1 MSSVG
6 QYLEGMNCGLLYGIL
21 LESVRKDLGQ
31 YGCRKYVAQHT

>member
-6 QYLEGMNCGLLYGIL
+6 QYLEGINCGPLYGIL

-31 YGCRKYVAQHT
+31 YNNRVHRSF